1 MIRPLTRRRQSSF
14 SLHLINATIILS
26 SVLFCTL
33 MLLVRLPGMT
43 LSGIGPNWLLIW
55 VVAWSMRR
63 TPWQGLLSGI
73 CLGLLQDSLTAP
85 QPTHMV
91 GLALVGFLVGRM
103 NPTGLIEED
112 FISRALIV
120 FGMAL
125 LVETVTALQFG
136 LAALHPLSDVWLHLR
151 QTALSSAI
159 LSSLW
164 TPVIYVPL
172 NLWWQRYH
180 RLLGIE

>member
-1 MIRPLTRRRQSSF
+1 
-14 SLHLINATIILS
+14 
-26 SVLFCTL
+26 

-55 VVAWSMRR
+55 VVTWSIKR
-63 TPWQGLLSGI
+63 TPLQGIWAGI
-73 CLGLLQDSLTAP
+73 CLGLLQDGLTAA

-91 GLALVGFLVGRM
+91 GLALVGFLTGRI
-103 NPTGLIEED
+103 NTKGLIEED

-120 FGMAL
+120 FAMAL
-125 LVETVTALQFG
+125 MVETIAALQFG
-136 LAALHPLSDVWLHLR
+136 LAALHPLMDVWLHLR

-164 TPVIYVPL
+164 TPVVYVPL

-180 RLLGIE
+180 RLLGIA